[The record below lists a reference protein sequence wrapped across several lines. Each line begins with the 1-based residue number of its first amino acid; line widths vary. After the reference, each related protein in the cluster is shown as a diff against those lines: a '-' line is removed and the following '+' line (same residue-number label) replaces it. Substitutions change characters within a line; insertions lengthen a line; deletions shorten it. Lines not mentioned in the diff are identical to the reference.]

1 MYQIPPTPG
10 PRQRILLIPAML
22 DGHFPLL
29 QYAFHSP
36 DYYPVVLETRQGIE
50 DLGLRRAHN
59 DMCYPFIL
67 SLGQYLA
74 ALDSGA
80 YDPDR
85 VSLLMPSAGDACR
98 GSNFTSLIR
107 KGLAAAGY
115 PQVEVLTLNVRGL
128 EKGQTLP
135 IRPDMVWRALFGVF
149 YGDLL
154 MLLTHQT
161 RPYEKDPGATD
172 ACRAKW
178 TDRLAQD
185 LKTGRHLTIRA
196 MKQTFTQAA
205 ADFAA
210 IPRRAVS
217 RKQVALVGELYTK
230 YCALG
235 NWDMVA
241 FLEGEGCEVAVNG
254 FSWYLLYFAGNQLP
268 EHTGPAWGLWRLL
281 MAWMAR
287 LQQAMVAALT
297 AHGFHSLPPFPAFQR
312 EAQGWISQTLQ
323 VADGWLMGAEIAA
336 HIQGGCHRV
345 LAMQPFGCLPNHVC
359 GRGQYAALARRLGRG
374 KVVSVDLDASSPRLL
389 VYNRVKLLLE
399 GENPPLG

>member
-1 MYQIPPTPG
+1 MVQIPDSPRPG
-10 PRQRILLIPAML
+10 QRILLIPAML
-22 DGHFPLL
+22 DDHFPLL
-29 QYAFHSP
+29 QYAFHTP
-36 DYYPVVLETRQGIE
+36 EYYPVILENRRGIE

-67 SLGQYLA
+67 SLGQYLD

-80 YDPDR
+80 YDLDR

-115 PQVEVLTLNVRGL
+115 GQVEVLTLNVKGL
-128 EKGQTLP
+128 ERGQALP
-135 IRPDMVWRALFGVF
+135 IRPYMVWRALFGLF

-161 RPYEKDPGATD
+161 RPYEKTPGDTA

-178 TDRLAQD
+178 TARLARD
-185 LKTGRHLTIRA
+185 LKTGRHLTLRA
-196 MKQTFTQAA
+196 MKQTFAQAA

-210 IPRRAVS
+210 IPRDLRP
-217 RKQVALVGELYTK
+217 RKRVALVGELYTK

-254 FSWYLLYFAGNQLP
+254 FSWYILYYASNQVAGN
-268 EHTGPAWGLWRLL
+268 TGPAQWLWRLA
-281 MAWMAR
+281 MAWVAG
-287 LQQAMVAALT
+287 LQRAMTNAL
-297 AHGFHSLPPFPAFQR
+297 AHHGFHSLPPFPAFQR
-312 EAQGWISQTLQ
+312 EAARWMSPTLQ

-336 HIQGGCHRV
+336 HLHGGCRRV

-374 KVVSVDLDASSPRLL
+374 KVISVDMDASSPRLL

-399 GENPPLG
+399 GQ

>member
-1 MYQIPPTPG
+1 MYQIPPAPTPT
-10 PRQRILLIPAML
+10 QRILLIPAML
-22 DGHFPLL
+22 DDHFPLL
-29 QYAFHSP
+29 QYAFHTP
-36 DYYPVVLETRQGIE
+36 EYYPVVLENRQGIE

-74 ALDSGA
+74 ALDSGE
-80 YDPDR
+80 YDPNR

-107 KGLAAAGY
+107 KGLEAAGY
-115 PQVEVLTLNVRGL
+115 GQVEVLTLNVKGL
-128 EKGQTLP
+128 EKGQALP
-135 IRPDMVWRALFGVF
+135 IRPDMVWRALFGLF

-161 RPYEKDPGATD
+161 RPYEREPGAAD

-178 TDRLAQD
+178 TARLAQD
-185 LKTGRHLTIRA
+185 LKTGCHLTLRT
-196 MKQTFTQAA
+196 MKRTFSQAA

-210 IPRRAVS
+210 IDRQTRPR
-217 RKQVALVGELYTK
+217 KKVALVGELYTK

-241 FLEGEGCEVAVNG
+241 FLEGEGCEVVVNG
-254 FSWYLLYFAGNQLP
+254 FSWYILYYASNQVAGN
-268 EHTGPAWGLWRLL
+268 TGPARELWRLA
-281 MAWMAR
+281 MAWVAG
-287 LQQAMVAALT
+287 LQGAMTEALA

-312 EAQGWISQTLQ
+312 EAGAWMSPALQ

-336 HIQGGCHRV
+336 HIHSGCHRV

-359 GRGQYAALARRLGRG
+359 GRGQYAALVRRLGQG
-374 KVVSVDLDASSPRLL
+374 KVISVDMDASSPRLL

-399 GENPPLG
+399 GEP